1 MEREPRNSGVHV
13 MCLSFPPQGHINPMI
28 QFCKRL
34 ASKGLMVTLITTTS
48 CTAKFTQTQASSINL
63 ERISD
68 GFKEGEMTTANI
80 EEFFKGFK
88 ISVSQ
93 SLAELIEKQTSS
105 RYPPKFLVYDSYM
118 PWALDIARRF
128 GIDGAPLCTTSMA
141 VHTIYYH
148 VHQGRVKT
156 PVEES
161 SVISLPSMPLLGKND
176 LPSFLYLSGSPHDF
190 LLNETVDQFS
200 NIQQLNWLFVNTF
213 DKLED
218 EVVNWMRRSQCP
230 INTIGPMIPS
240 MYLDKRLEDDKNY
253 ELSSSKPNKEDNCV
267 KWLDSKETASVVYV
281 SYGSWAPLG
290 EEQMEELAWG
300 LKRRNNNFLWVVKE
314 SEKKNLPSKF
324 IEETSEK
331 GLVVTW
337 SPQLDVLAH
346 KSVGCFMTHCGWNST
361 LEALSLGVPM
371 VAVPQFSDQTTNAK
385 FVVDVWEVGVR
396 VRVNEK
402 GIVTKEEIEEC
413 ISQIM
418 QGERGKQIRR
428 NSDKWKELAKEAVC
442 HGGSSDQNI
451 EQFVA
456 KISSN

>member
-218 EVVNWMRRSQCP
+218 EVVKWMERQLP
-230 INTIGPMIPS
+230 VKTIGPTIPS
-240 MYLDKRLEDDKNY
+240 MYLDKRLEDDKGY
-253 ELSSSKPNKEDNCV
+253 GLSLFKPNTEACIN
-267 KWLDSKETASVVYV
+267 WLDSKETASVVYV
-281 SYGSWAPLG
+281 SFGSWCGLG
-290 EEQMEELAWG
+290 EEQMEEIAWG
-300 LKRRNNNFLWVVKE
+300 LKRSNSYFLWVVKE
-314 SEKKNLPSKF
+314 SEEKKLPNNF
-324 IEETSEK
+324 IEETSQK
-331 GLVVTW
+331 GLVVSW
-337 SPQLDVLAH
+337 SPQLEVLAH

-361 LEALSLGVPM
+361 LEALSLGVPL
-371 VAVPQFSDQTTNAK
+371 VAMPQYSEQKMNAK
-385 FVVDVWEVGVR
+385 FIADVWEIGVR

-402 GIVTKEEIEEC
+402 GIVTKEEIEKC
-413 ISQIM
+413 VRQIM
-418 QGERGKQIRR
+418 EGERGQQIKG
-428 NSDKWKELAKEAVC
+428 NSQKFKKLAKEAVDDV
-442 HGGSSDQNI
+442 GSSDKNI
-451 EQFVA
+451 HEFVA
-456 KISSN
+456 KLAST